1 MAASWANFGLCMAAR
16 PELLGFEEPRV
27 FTPPLCELTADTS
40 LGFAVVEFAE
50 GVIGIKL
57 HAWQRWLLVH
67 ALELLPDGTFRFRT
81 VLLLVARQSGK
92 STILQILALF
102 FMYVRGCRLVIGT
115 AQNLDIA
122 EEVWQGA
129 VDIALDVPDL
139 NDLIANINKTNGKK
153 ALELK
158 DGERYKVQAA
168 NRRGGRGLSGD
179 LVMLDEL
186 REHQS
191 WDAWAAVT
199 KTTMARP
206 AAQIWAASNAGDAA
220 SIVLRFLRKMAHHQL
235 GDPDGLSGLED
246 IEPDGDVEVDDSLG
260 IFEWS
265 APPGCAITDPDG
277 WAQANPSLNS
287 PASPQS
293 ITERAITSAMRTD
306 PEWLFRTEVLC
317 QWWDGALDGP
327 FPAGTWEATS
337 DPESGIPEGGKFV
350 FAVDVSWDRSTAH
363 IAVVGRREDGLPH
376 LEVVASR
383 VGTDWVAPWLSER
396 AGTAGLAGVV
406 FQSKGA
412 PVSSLADEIGSAGV
426 PVIEWSGSDLGPAT
440 GAFYDLVR
448 AVQEDPHKGLRHRP
462 QPVLDVAASTAATRP
477 LGDSWVWDRKNS
489 ATDIAPLVAVT
500 AGLFGL
506 LTMPERR
513 VSAYEGRGMEV
524 VG

>member
-1 MAASWANFGLCMAAR
+1 MAAPPDVVGL
-16 PELLGFEEPRV
+16 ETPRI
-27 FTPPLCELTADTS
+27 FTPPLRELTPETT
-40 LGFAVVEFAE
+40 LGFAVIEFAE
-50 GVIGIKL
+50 DVIGIRL
-57 HAWQRWLLVH
+57 HRWQRWLLIH
-67 ALELLPDGTFRFRT
+67 ALEVLPDGTFRFRT
-81 VLLLVARQSGK
+81 VVLLVARQSGK

-129 VDIALDVPDL
+129 VDIAQDVPEL
-139 NDLIANINKTNGKK
+139 NDLIENVNRTNGKK
-153 ALELK
+153 ALELR

-206 AAQIWAASNAGDAA
+206 YAQIWAASNAGDAA
-220 SIVLRFLRKMAHHQL
+220 SIVLRFLRKMAHQQL
-235 GDPDGLSGLED
+235 GDPDQLADE
-246 IEPDGDVEVDDSLG
+246 IEPDADVEVDDSLG

-265 APPGCAITDPDG
+265 APPGCAISDPDG

-287 PASPQS
+287 PATPES
-293 ITERAITSAMRTD
+293 ITERAIRSAMRTD

-317 QWWDGALDGP
+317 QWWDGALEGP
-327 FPAGTWEATS
+327 FPAGTWEATT
-337 DPESGIPEGGKFV
+337 DPPNPETGYLGSSIPEGGKFV

-363 IAVVGRREDGLPH
+363 IAVAGRRADGLAH
-376 LEVVASR
+376 VEVVASR
-383 VGTDWVAPWLSER
+383 VGTDWVAPWLKER
-396 AGTAGLAGVV
+396 ASTEGLGGVV

-412 PVSSLADEIGSAGV
+412 PVSSLSDEIATAGI

-448 AVQEDPHKGLRHRP
+448 AVQEDPSKGLRHRP
-462 QPVLDVAASTAATRP
+462 QPVLDVAASTASTRP
-477 LGDSWVWDRKNS
+477 LGDAWVWDRKGS
-489 ATDIAPLVAVT
+489 PTDIAPLVAVT
-500 AGLFGL
+500 AALFGL
-506 LTMPERR
+506 VTMPERR
-513 VSAYEGRGMEV
+513 ISAYEARGMEV